1 MTGEMVVIRKIQE
14 IAGNIL
20 IVDSIGGIY
29 LFREGELLDRAGL
42 GMSGCDCAGIS
53 VNGKWLGVGSR

>member
-1 MTGEMVVIRKIQE
+1 MIRKIQE